1 VAVPAVTVT
10 PEQWASGYEVTGT
23 VRARTTTSISAKV
36 MGYVRQVNAQVG
48 DHVRAGQTLV
58 TIEAQDLEAHYRG
71 AEAGVEEARAA
82 MPEVESAVA
91 AAKAQLELA
100 QATFRRMQDLFN
112 KRSISN
118 QEFDE
123 AVAKRKAAEANYEM
137 AVSKRSQLR
146 AKIAQAEQERTAAR
160 VTRSYATITAPFA
173 GIVTA
178 KSVEPGTLAT
188 PGTPLLTIEQQG
200 GFRLEAPVEEAR
212 LGSIRVGMPVT
223 VSIESLDRTIQARVS
238 EIVPAVDPAS
248 RSYTVKIDLPASP
261 QLRSGLFGR
270 ARFAQGSRQVLAV
283 PASAVAERGQ
293 LRAVMVAE
301 NGVARTRLI
310 TTGERLGEQVEVLSG
325 LTPGEKVIAP
335 APANLADGARGEVR
349 S

>member
-1 VAVPAVTVT
+1 
-10 PEQWASGYEVTGT
+10 
-23 VRARTTTSISAKV
+23 

-48 DHVRAGQTLV
+48 EHVRAGQTLV
-58 TIEAQDLEAHYRG
+58 VIDAKDLEANYRA
-71 AEAGVEEARAA
+71 AEAGAQEAQAA
-82 MPEVESAVA
+82 MPEVDSAVA
-91 AAKAQLELA
+91 AAKAQMDLA
-100 QATFRRMQDLFN
+100 QATFRRMQDLYN
-112 KRSISN
+112 KKSISN
-118 QEFDE
+118 QEYDE

-137 AVSKRSQLR
+137 ALSKRQQLR
-146 AKIAQAEQERTAAR
+146 AKISQAEQQRSAAG
-160 VTRSYATITAPFA
+160 VMRSYATITAPFA
-173 GIVTA
+173 GVVTA

-200 GFRLEAPVEEAR
+200 GYRLEATVEEAR

-248 RSYTVKIDLPASP
+248 RSYTVKVDLPAMP

-270 ARFAQGSRQVLAV
+270 ARFSQGSRQVLAV
-283 PASAVAERGQ
+283 PTAAVEERGQ

-310 TTGERLGEQVEVLSG
+310 TTGERRGNEVEVLSG
-325 LTPGEKVIAP
+325 LMPGDKVIAP
-335 APANLADGARGEVR
+335 APANLADGTPVEVR